1 MIVLGISVIGLALM
15 QASIAGPTKEFRD
28 CLHDAAAKATS
39 NKVSADGIEAYLQSA
54 CTVPMGALK
63 DAVVAFRLKN
73 GMSKKA
79 AADDAQMTIDDYV
92 GTSADNYRFM
102 AEQNAPKPAA
112 ATPASAPA
120 TAPTAQPK
128 PATPQQPQP

>member
-54 CTVPMGALK
+54 CTAPMGALK

>member
-28 CLHDAAAKATS
+28 CLRDAAAKATS

-92 GTSADNYRFM
+92 ATPADNYRFF
-102 AEQNAPKPAA
+102 AERNAAKPTPAA
-112 ATPASAPA
+112 A
-120 TAPTAQPK
+120 
-128 PATPQQPQP
+128 PATPQPSTPQPPQQ